1 MHNGNTLLAAAEQ
14 VYVWLMA
21 PGERLPLEQLPSTP
35 SVERQQL
42 GDARA
47 LLSTTWWNMLPLE
60 REDKVDGLLEAYCTV
75 CAGGSF
81 DRDQILFNNVPA
93 GPELGRRI
101 PAERHDELA
110 LLGGVRATVD
120 SITLLY
126 KYTANPDLIHVAS
139 EVKAAN
145 TWSHR
150 FLADLPLSRAARM
163 GAPALFALVSELKA
177 IEQALEATAMQ
188 HRALPLVA
196 NTLPDG
202 ENALARAQL
211 AGQSG
216 EDRFR
221 ILSRLLTAFV
231 KLYSASNTR
240 HHVSMA
246 QKAREEAI
254 VAAAVRLTENE
265 TSRTHFKSLSVD
277 QQNYVISNARTL
289 LYRAGGDLALHNT
302 LPAATGVTHEV
313 FQPLL
318 HPHLDVP
325 SETPDNMVGSAH
337 PRVRLPILE
346 LQLGTLHSLAH
357 DASASRQ
364 ISDRKARRYYGTTAR
379 AWEAGKATGGL

>member
-101 PAERHDELA
+101 PAHFVQERHDELA

-145 TWSHR
+145 TWSH
-150 FLADLPLSRAARM
+150 
-163 GAPALFALVSELKA
+163 SELKA

-325 SETPDNMVGSAH
+325 SETPDNM
-337 PRVRLPILE
+337 
-346 LQLGTLHSLAH
+346 QLGTLHSLAH